1 MEPTTLVR
9 SMVLACAV
17 AGLALWTPEVTP
29 NLRAQAAATKIP
41 ITSSSQEARALY
53 VKGRDL
59 TERLRAT
66 DGRPFFQ
73 QAVAKDE
80 RFALGFVGLATTAG
94 TNKEFVDAVTR
105 AAALVQGVSD
115 GERHLILG
123 LEAIMKGNPAG
134 QEQHYLE
141 MVRLYPGDERAHTLL
156 GNVYFGRQDYRKAVQ
171 SYDKAIAI
179 APAFSAPYN
188 QAGYAYRFLEDYEQS
203 ERIFRKYTELIPDD
217 PNPYDSY
224 AELLMKVGRFDESI
238 AAYRKALSID
248 PNFVASYIGIG
259 NNQLAGGRPAEARES
274 FKALA
279 GVARTTGER
288 RQAHFWM
295 AASHAHEGAVD
306 RAIGELT
313 KELELARA
321 EGDGG
326 AMAGDLVQM
335 GDVLREAGRH
345 TEALAKYDEALTTIQ
360 AAAVPVEVKEAARR
374 NRIYKR
380 GLVAVAGGDLPTAR
394 ARNAE
399 YSTQVAVR
407 NVPFEVRQGHELAG
421 AIALAAKDY
430 AGALRELAL
439 ANQQD
444 PRVLYLAALAH
455 RGAGDAR
462 EAQRFASKAG
472 HFNGLSFNYAFV
484 RTKALA
490 MIGS

>member
-1 MEPTTLVR
+1 
-9 SMVLACAV
+9 
-17 AGLALWTPEVTP
+17 
-29 NLRAQAAATKIP
+29 
-41 ITSSSQEARALY
+41 
-53 VKGRDL
+53 
-59 TERLRAT
+59 
-66 DGRPFFQ
+66 
-73 QAVAKDE
+73 
-80 RFALGFVGLATTAG
+80 
-94 TNKEFVDAVTR
+94 
-105 AAALVQGVSD
+105 
-115 GERHLILG
+115 
-123 LEAIMKGNPAG
+123 
-134 QEQHYLE
+134 
-141 MVRLYPGDERAHTLL
+141 
-156 GNVYFGRQDYRKAVQ
+156 
-171 SYDKAIAI
+171 
-179 APAFSAPYN
+179 
-188 QAGYAYRFLEDYEQS
+188 
-203 ERIFRKYTELIPDD
+203 
-217 PNPYDSY
+217 
-224 AELLMKVGRFDESI
+224 
-238 AAYRKALSID
+238 
-248 PNFVASYIGIG
+248 VASHIGIG
-259 NNQLAGGRPAEARES
+259 NNYLAQAQTEKARAS
-274 FKALA
+274 FTKLA
-279 GVARTTGER
+279 SVARTTGER

-374 NRIYKR
+374 NRIYKQ

-462 EAQRFASKAG
+462 EAQRFAGKAG